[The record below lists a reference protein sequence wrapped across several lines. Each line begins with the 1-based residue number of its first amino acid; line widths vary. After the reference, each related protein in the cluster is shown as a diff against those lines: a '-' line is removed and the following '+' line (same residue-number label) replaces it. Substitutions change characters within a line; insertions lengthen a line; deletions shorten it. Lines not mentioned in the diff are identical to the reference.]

1 MKFGST
7 EEAQCSRCLYIQYID
22 TSESCAF
29 KCGSCG
35 EVDAGYFGD
44 DIIRTFDIW
53 I

>member
-1 MKFGST
+1 MKFGSV
-7 EEAQCSRCLYIQYID
+7 EEGQCSRCLYIQYVD

-29 KCGSCG
+29 KCSKCD
-35 EVDAGYFGD
+35 EVDAGYFDD